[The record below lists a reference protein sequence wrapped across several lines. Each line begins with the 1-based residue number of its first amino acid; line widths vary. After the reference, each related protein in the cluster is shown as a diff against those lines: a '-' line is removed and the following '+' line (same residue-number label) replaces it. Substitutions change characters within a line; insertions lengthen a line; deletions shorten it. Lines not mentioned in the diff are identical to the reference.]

1 MSDVVFLI
9 DGTNWAHKH
18 YHISGESGMVGGL
31 ETWVRVIEEHFK
43 PKHIA
48 IAFDAPGESWR
59 KQLYAQYKAQRPQ
72 KDEALER
79 GLAACVDRLSVDRD
93 VMYISGVEAD
103 DLVASRCQHAIDT
116 GHRVVCC
123 SSDKDLYQL
132 LRAQQVT
139 QMTTIKTYRGKLLD
153 TKYFTAVEFESLYG
167 FLPIQWPQYRALCGD
182 KSDNVAGVD
191 GIGPKAAGL
200 ILQRFATI
208 EDAMADKWNCP
219 LTAKQFAKLRAAID
233 DGSLAAMQ
241 KVCTLDRKIDLLEEA
256 AS

>member
-31 ETWVRVIEEHFK
+31 ENWVRVIDDHFK

-59 KQLYAQYKAQRPQ
+59 KQLYPQYKAQRPT
-72 KDEALER
+72 KDESLER

-93 VMYISGVEAD
+93 VMYVSGVEAD

-132 LRAQQVT
+132 LRVDQVT
-139 QMTTIKTYRGKLLD
+139 QMTSLRTYRGKLQD
-153 TKYFTAVEFESLYG
+153 AKFFTHAEFVTLFG
-167 FLPIQWPQYRALCGD
+167 FLPLQWPQYRALCGD
-182 KSDNVAGVD
+182 KSDNVAGVES
-191 GIGPKAAGL
+191 IGSKAAGL
-200 ILQRFATI
+200 LLQRFATV
-208 EDAMADKWNCP
+208 EDAIADQWNCA
-219 LTAKQFAKLRAAID
+219 LTGKQLAKLRAAID
-233 DGSLAAMQ
+233 DGSYGAMLR
-241 KVCTLDRKIDLLEEA
+241 VCTLDRKIDLLEEA
-256 AS
+256 AL